1 MADQEQS
8 HNGQDF
14 TQDVKDG
21 EDVQM
26 NGNGDGQNGQQPP
39 ARDDD
44 RYVCKITSEF
54 PKNSAEKL

>member
-44 RYVCKITSEF
+44 RYVSKISSEF
-54 PKNSAEKL
+54 LKKSAEKL

>member
-1 MADQEQS
+1 MADQDQS

-44 RYVCKITSEF
+44 RYVGRISSEISI
-54 PKNSAEKL
+54 K